1 MDDPAKS
8 HAAGTAAVTQPL
20 PAGEV
25 YLSKLK
31 YGQKD
36 SDSVKRLQASLNAHL
51 KLNLPYTGGYFDLT
65 DEAVRSCQ
73 KTHDFGSDPVKG
85 SYVGPKQA
93 QHIFTGTGHNVID
106 DLADPVTDKPP
117 GPYVA
122 KLKAALLNVPKVVY
136 VKGWDNPEVSDGSGW
151 DWNPTWI
158 VMHHTA
164 GTSSLG
170 LVKPG
175 ATYPDV
181 AACNFLIDRDGTIRV
196 VSGYLSYHAGLGGPM
211 GDVPKD
217 EMNKHSWGIEVESLG
232 RVKDF
237 TDAQMLSI
245 QNLLKALLAMMK
257 SVPEKIT
264 NHKTWSSTGKVDTL
278 YSDAFWRE
286 LAVGTFRPEGPVE
299 PPVTEVPPVVP
310 PVVVPPQYLTKAAA
324 DMLYAT
330 RGHSHPVALPV
341 DPDAMWFDYTDKPE
355 ASQVIPGDGAWH
367 LVRMTALKP
376 VPYTGREDHMLYA
389 RVNFR
394 WKPVT
399 GSVPS
404 TLSALVKAVASYQGK
419 VEAKFVRGDGDA
431 TAYDERHFVYG
442 TNSVPF
448 QHLHWEH
455 GEKGLAGAWYL
466 RAHGGLTSVELTT
479 RYAKTNVIVAR

>member
-1 MDDPAKS
+1 MDDPGKS
-8 HAAGTAAVTQPL
+8 HLAGMVSSDAL

-36 SDSVKRLQASLNAHL
+36 SDSVKRLQDVLNKHGSTITTM
-51 KLNLPYTGGYFDLT
+51 PITGGYFDLT
-65 DEAVRSCQ
+65 DTAVRACQ
-73 KTHDFGSDPVKG
+73 KNHDFGSDPVKG

-93 QHIFTGTGHNVID
+93 QHLFTGSGHNVID
-106 DLADPVTDKPP
+106 DLADPVTDKPI
-117 GPYVA
+117 GPYVE

-136 VKGWDNPEVSDGSGW
+136 VKGWDNPETSGG
-151 DWNPTWI
+151 DEDPWNPDWI

-164 GTSSLG
+164 GTNSLG
-170 LVKPG
+170 LVRAG
-175 ATYPDV
+175 ATYPNV

-211 GDVPKD
+211 GDVLVDK
-217 EMNKHSWGIEVESLG
+217 MNDRSWGIEIESLG
-232 RVKDF
+232 RIKDF
-237 TDAQMLSI
+237 TDAQMLSA

-299 PPVTEVPPVVP
+299 PPVTEPPVVTP
-310 PVVVPPQYLTKAAA
+310 PTPTYLTKAAA
-324 DMLYAT
+324 DVLYAA
-330 RGHSHPVALPV
+330 RGHTHPVQTPA
-341 DPDAMWFDYTDKPE
+341 DADLMWFDYTDKPE
-355 ASQVIPGDGAWH
+355 AAQVIPGDAAWH
-367 LVRMTALKP
+367 LVKMNPLKP
-376 VPYTGREDHMLYA
+376 VPAAGFESHMLYV

-394 WKPVT
+394 WRSVT
-399 GSVPS
+399 GSVPT
-404 TLSALVKAVASYQGK
+404 TLSGLVKAVASYQGK
-419 VEAKFVRGDGDA
+419 VEARFVRGDGDA

-455 GEKGLAGAWYL
+455 GEKGLAGKWYL
-466 RAHGGLTSVELTT
+466 RVHGGLSSVELTT